1 MNVRSLWI
9 PVLLSACLWL
19 RPATAL
25 GPPSYRDVS
34 GTVTDHQH
42 EPLRGAIVQVHDDDT
57 LATVSYIT
65 GKDGHYSFQ
74 RLSGDAN
81 YHVWA
86 TFREHES
93 AKHSISPFDTSKTK
107 VIDLVVAL
115 H

>member
-1 MNVRSLWI
+1 MTFRSLWI
-9 PVLLSACLWL
+9 PGLVSLSLWFG
-19 RPATAL
+19 PAA
-25 GPPSYRDVS
+25 GPVPANYRDVS
-34 GTVTDHQH
+34 GTVTDPQH
-42 EPLRGAIVQVHDDDT
+42 EPLRRALVQLHNDDT
-57 LATVSYIT
+57 VFTLSFIT

-74 RLSGDAN
+74 RINGDAN

-93 AKHSISPFDTSKTK
+93 AKHNISPFNTDKTK